1 MKGVCV
7 KKTIM
12 GMKVNN
18 EVVDMDVVNI
28 CLLNDGWTMGTT
40 SSRNSKMEVR
50 S

>member
-1 MKGVCV
+1 MHV

-28 CLLNDGWTMGTT
+28 CLLNDG
-40 SSRNSKMEVR
+40 
-50 S
+50 